1 MSGDKISKAGGIPV
15 YCAHD
20 KIVPIDDV
28 WPNPRNP
35 NQHPEEQIVL
45 LAKIIK
51 QQGWRAPITV
61 STLSNQVVR
70 GHGRLMAAKRLG
82 VRQVPVD
89 FQDYE
94 SEQAEWA
101 DLIADNRIAE
111 LAEIDNRLLMDLIG
125 ELDDGTIDVTLTG
138 YTEETL
144 TAMINAMTGESD
156 QVPID
161 EDEIPELPAEMTSI
175 TEPGDLWLL
184 GPHRLICGD
193 ATDGQTIAEL
203 MQGNLAALV
212 FTDPPYGVDYVAQ
225 SGKFKKITGDDQ
237 QLDDLIVKT
246 LAPAFK
252 LMASFTTAEAAFY
265 IFHASQTRKEYDY
278 ALTAAGLVE
287 RQYLTWVKPA
297 LVMGWADYQWQT
309 EPFYYASKEGR
320 SPAFHGDRKN
330 TTAWYATRATKAEVT
345 ISLGQGIAV
354 TDGEGAKIVIT
365 PTAVKGKKLR
375 HIRLT
380 QPGQKLTIALAD
392 EHGTAWEIGRDGQ
405 AEHPTQKP
413 VELARRAIENS
424 SKNAEIV
431 IDFFLGSGTTLIA
444 AEATG
449 RICYGTELDPD
460 YCDQIVH
467 RWERFTGRKA
477 ERIRTNKNQHG
488 GADPKPGAPGDAEK
502 PAAPPQLP
510 QEEGKDTP
518 PSKPKTEAT
527 KKAPATEKE
536 AEEIAKKDGVP
547 F

>member
-1 MSGDKISKAGGIPV
+1 MSGEKISKAGGIPV

-20 KIVPIDDV
+20 KIVPIDEV
-28 WPNPRNP
+28 NPNPRNP
-35 NQHPEEQIVL
+35 NQHPEEQIIL

-61 STLSNQVVR
+61 STLSDQVVR

-89 FQDYE
+89 YQDYE
-94 SEQAEWA
+94 TESEEWA

-125 ELDDGTIDVTLTG
+125 ELDDGSIDLALTG
-138 YTEETL
+138 YSEEAL
-144 TAMINAMTGESD
+144 TAMISAMSGD
-156 QVPID
+156 QDACPID
-161 EDEIPELPAEMTSI
+161 EDEIPEVPAEMTAI
-175 TEPGDLWLL
+175 TEAGDLWLM

-193 ATDGQTIAEL
+193 ATDSDVIAVL
-203 MQGNLAALV
+203 MQGNLADLV

-225 SGKFKKITGDDQ
+225 SGKFKKIIGDDQ
-237 QLDDLIVKT
+237 KLDDLIVKT
-246 LAPAFK
+246 LAPVFK

-265 IFHASQTRKEYDY
+265 IFHAAQTRKEYDY
-278 ALTAAGLVE
+278 AMTAAGIME
-287 RQYLTWVKPA
+287 RQYLIWVKTA
-297 LVMGWADYQWQT
+297 AVLGWADYQWQT
-309 EPFYYASKEGR
+309 EPFYYASKEGQ
-320 SPAFHGDRKN
+320 SPAFYGDRKN
-330 TTAWYATRATKAEVT
+330 TTAWYATRATKADVT
-345 ISLGQGIAV
+345 INLGQGVAV

-392 EHGTAWEIGRDGQ
+392 EHGTAWEIGRDTR

-424 SKNAEIV
+424 TKSAEIV
-431 IDFFLGSGTTLIA
+431 LDPFLGSGTTLIA
-444 AEATG
+444 AEVTG

-477 ERIRTNKNQHG
+477 ERIRKAANTDSPPSQKDNRDNK
-488 GADPKPGAPGDAEK
+488 PKEK
-502 PAAPPQLP
+502 PAKKPL
-510 QEEGKDTP
+510 
-518 PSKPKTEAT
+518 PKTEQE
-527 KKAPATEKE
+527 TEQ
-536 AEEIAKKDGVP
+536 IAKKDSAP